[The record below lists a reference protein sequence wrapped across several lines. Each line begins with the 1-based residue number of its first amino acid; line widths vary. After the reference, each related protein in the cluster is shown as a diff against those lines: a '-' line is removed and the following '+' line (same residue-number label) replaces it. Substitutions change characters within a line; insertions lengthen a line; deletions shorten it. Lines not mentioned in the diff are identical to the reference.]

1 MSNFDFK
8 LRLDAEIN
16 PLKQKLA
23 QAQAEAMRLKQAW
36 ENNKSNENAK
46 AAYVQ
51 QMGEVTRIQKQIS
64 IQSDETSSKVN
75 RLSQMLEQ
83 SGHKMTPLASSIGK
97 IGMAA
102 AGAVGGLAALQKGL
116 SDVLAATQ
124 EYQAIATRFT
134 YAFDGAEEGAKQ
146 LAFVR
151 EEAQRLGLEFM
162 GAANGYAQF
171 AAAAKDVN
179 ISTEQTQSIFKGVAA
194 AAATMGLSADDAN
207 GVFLALSQIAG
218 KGKVPMEE
226 LRGQLGERLA
236 PAMSIAAKAMGVT
249 TAELEKMV
257 ENGLA
262 AETFL
267 PRFGAALE
275 EAFGKDAASN
285 AQSLSGQINLL
296 KNSYNELLVKLGEGS
311 VGAGIVAIMQDIG
324 KALEFA
330 KQKFDA
336 FSQSENGELLK
347 QNLSQFYELIKEIG
361 NTAVQVFQI
370 AKGSIEDFA
379 GAFGSAISGG
389 KNEIDLLQ
397 AVLDGVN
404 LTPTQSTGHL
414 QRL

>member
-1 MSNFDFK
+1 MSNLDFK

-23 QAQAEAMRLKQAW
+23 QAKDEAKQAGQNIQ
-36 ENNKSNENAK
+36 EGLAAK
-46 AAYVQ
+46 AESLAQAKKILGLSKEDDARQKIRELNAAYTLLRQ
-51 QMGEVTRIQKQIS
+51 NGNLTKSELKRATQAYKTELNSLNQT
-64 IQSDETSSKVN
+64 
-75 RLSQMLEQ
+75 LEQ

-218 KGKVPMEE
+218 KGKVSMEE

-236 PAMSIAAKAMGVT
+236 PAMSIAAQAMGVT

-275 EAFGKDAASN
+275 
-285 AQSLSGQINLL
+285 
-296 KNSYNELLVKLGEGS
+296 V
-311 VGAGIVAIMQDIG
+311 
-324 KALEFA
+324 
-330 KQKFDA
+330 
-336 FSQSENGELLK
+336 
-347 QNLSQFYELIKEIG
+347 
-361 NTAVQVFQI
+361 
-370 AKGSIEDFA
+370 
-379 GAFGSAISGG
+379 
-389 KNEIDLLQ
+389 
-397 AVLDGVN
+397 
-404 LTPTQSTGHL
+404 
-414 QRL
+414 